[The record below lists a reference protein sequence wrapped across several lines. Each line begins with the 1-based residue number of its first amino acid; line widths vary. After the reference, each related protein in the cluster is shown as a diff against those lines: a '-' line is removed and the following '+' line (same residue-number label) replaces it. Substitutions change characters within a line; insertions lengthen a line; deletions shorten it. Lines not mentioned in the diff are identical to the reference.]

1 MPSKSRAL
9 QGVDQGIPCGLI
21 VNELVS
27 NSLKHAFPGGRNGSI
42 WISLS
47 PLREGKYILGI
58 RDDGIGL
65 PSMIDYRNSESL
77 GLRLVNILV
86 NQLGG
91 HIELDSSEYTDFKIE
106 FSREE

>member
-1 MPSKSRAL
+1 
-9 QGVDQGIPCGLI
+9 
-21 VNELVS
+21 
-27 NSLKHAFPGGRNGSI
+27 
-42 WISLS
+42 
-47 PLREGKYILGI
+47 
-58 RDDGIGL
+58 
-65 PSMIDYRNSESL
+65 MIDYRNSESL